1 MSKPPLV
8 THHFTEGSA
17 RFLLELPDVYT
28 TNGSTIGSAMG
39 ISRAANN
46 FEPTDNDIAMRVSD
60 GLRTGRLIRL
70 RLSYRTVVDGRDI
83 TKSARIV
90 CPTSKVDTA
99 LLSLKSK
106 TYKTFNI
113 TGAGIPRR
121 RRLG

>member
-8 THHFTEGSA
+8 THFFTEGST
-17 RFLLELPDVYT
+17 RFILELHDVYAS
-28 TNGSTIGSAMG
+28 NGSTIASAMG
-39 ISRAANN
+39 ITRAPSN
-46 FEPTDNDIAMRVSD
+46 FEPDEDDVGLRVSD

-70 RLSYRTVVDGRDI
+70 RLSYRTVVDGRNI
-83 TKSARIV
+83 TKSARII

-99 LLSLKSK
+99 LFSLKNK

-113 TGAGIPRR
+113 VGAGIPRR